1 MKIVGFLWG
10 RLLQLVPVLIG
21 ITAVAFL
28 LLRVMPGDPATL
40 MLGARGSAEDI
51 AALTRQLGLDRP
63 LWQQYVGFLGDI
75 ATGSFGMSIA
85 SRRAVGTEMVERLW
99 PTLGLVGLSTLI
111 AVVLTVPFALL
122 SAVRRGGWADQ
133 AIKLVF
139 IAAMSMPAFWL
150 GLLLVLLLSIAL
162 PIFPVSGYG
171 DGLLGH
177 LYHLVLPALV
187 IGLGTAAL
195 TIRALRSSIIG
206 VLGADYIDTARA
218 KGLPERSVLWR
229 HVLRNSLMSTISI
242 LAVHTSWVIGG
253 TVVVETVFGIPGLG
267 HLLVASI
274 GSRDYPVVQGL
285 TVMFALLVVAINLLA
300 DMAYVAV
307 DPRLSL
313 AA

>member
-1 MKIVGFLWG
+1 MKFVWFLGG

-40 MLGARGSAEDI
+40 MLGARGNAEDI

-75 ATGSFGMSIA
+75 VTGSFGLSIA
-85 SRRAVGTEMVERLW
+85 SRRAVGLEMVERLW
-99 PTLGLVGLSTLI
+99 PTLALVGLSTVI
-111 AVVLTVPFALL
+111 AVVLTVPLALL

-150 GLLLVLLLSIAL
+150 GLLLVLLLSIAV

-177 LYHLVLPALV
+177 LHHLVLPALV

-274 GSRDYPVVQGL
+274 SARDYPVVQGL

-300 DMAYVAV
+300 DLAYVAV
-307 DPRLSL
+307 DPRLTL
-313 AA
+313 AG

>member
-1 MKIVGFLWG
+1 MKIVWFLLG

-40 MLGARGSAEDI
+40 MLGARGNAEDI

-75 ATGSFGMSIA
+75 VTGSFGLSIA
-85 SRRAVGTEMVERLW
+85 SRRAVGLEMVERLW
-99 PTLGLVGLSTLI
+99 PTLALVGLSTVI
-111 AVVLTVPFALL
+111 AVVLTVPLALV

-150 GLLLVLLLSIAL
+150 GLLLVLLLSIAV

-177 LYHLVLPALV
+177 LHHLALPALV

-274 GSRDYPVVQGL
+274 SARDYPVVQGL

-300 DMAYVAV
+300 DLAYVAV
-307 DPRLSL
+307 DPRLTL
-313 AA
+313 AG

>member
-1 MKIVGFLWG
+1 MKIVWFLLG
-10 RLLQLVPVLIG
+10 RLLQLVPVLVG

-40 MLGARGSAEDI
+40 MLGARGNAEDI

-75 ATGSFGMSIA
+75 VTGSFGLSIA
-85 SRRAVGTEMVERLW
+85 SRRAVGLEMVERLW
-99 PTLGLVGLSTLI
+99 PTLALVGLSTVI
-111 AVVLTVPFALL
+111 AVVLTVPLALL

-150 GLLLVLLLSIAL
+150 GLLLVLLLSIAV

-177 LYHLVLPALV
+177 LHHLALPALV

-267 HLLVASI
+267 HLLVSSI
-274 GSRDYPVVQGL
+274 AARDYPVVQGL
-285 TVMFALLVVAINLLA
+285 TVTFALLVVAINLLA
-300 DMAYVAV
+300 DVAYVAV
-307 DPRLSL
+307 DPRLTLS
-313 AA
+313 

>member
-1 MKIVGFLWG
+1 MKIVWFLLG

-40 MLGARGSAEDI
+40 MLGARGNAEDI

-75 ATGSFGMSIA
+75 VTGSFGLSIA
-85 SRRAVGTEMVERLW
+85 SRRAVGLEMVERLW
-99 PTLGLVGLSTLI
+99 PTLALVGLSTVI
-111 AVVLTVPFALL
+111 AVVLTVPLALL

-150 GLLLVLLLSIAL
+150 GLLLVLLLSIAV

-177 LYHLVLPALV
+177 LHHLALPALV

-274 GSRDYPVVQGL
+274 SARDYPVVQGL

-300 DMAYVAV
+300 DLAYVAV
-307 DPRLSL
+307 DPRLAL
-313 AA
+313 AG